1 MPAKR
6 LYDDDFKLR
15 ALRMFDQAVADGA
28 SKNAAVH
35 EVCALLDVK
44 FNTMRD
50 WVRYRSKLES
60 TTTPQRPAADF
71 SSTIGGCAS
80 RDREVAAGQ
89 SDFEGC
95 CCFFRPGLS
104 STAN

>member
-60 TTTPQRPAADF
+60 TTTPQRPAADLEAQLADAHRE
-71 SSTIGGCAS
+71 IAKLRQANQIL
-80 RDREVAAGQ
+80 RDAAA
-89 SDFEGC
+89 
-95 CCFFRPGLS
+95 FF
-104 STAN
+104 AQA